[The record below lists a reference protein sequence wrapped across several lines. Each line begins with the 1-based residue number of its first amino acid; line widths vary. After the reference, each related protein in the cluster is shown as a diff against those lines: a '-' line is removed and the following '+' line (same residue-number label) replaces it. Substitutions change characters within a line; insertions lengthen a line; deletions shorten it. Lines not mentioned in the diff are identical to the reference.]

1 MSRGMYLPSGQS
13 LIRQCE
19 KSELIHA
26 NTTIPPINFFSPVSP
41 ETFQQP
47 AGQPGALMN
56 GTNLSEQ
63 SLEHK

>member
-1 MSRGMYLPSGQS
+1 VK
-13 LIRQCE
+13 E

-26 NTTIPPINFFSPVSP
+26 NITVPPINFFSTISP

-56 GTNLSEQ
+56 GMSLSGQ
-63 SLEHK
+63 SLDHK